1 MDIARAQE
9 QMRYAY
15 FGGAPGMLVSAIV
28 WAAAAGVA
36 ASGHF
41 TNAVWTLFIGGVMI
55 HPLGLLLAKALGRP
69 GSAKGNPMERLAF
82 ECTLT
87 MIAVMLPAWLMS
99 ITREGWFFPTMLLI
113 IGGRYVVF
121 ATIYGLRLYWAV
133 GGVLVGAAWL
143 AIFAHLPPLAAVC
156 AGSAI
161 EAVFAVVLFA
171 RSRGRAAP
179 APA

>member
-9 QMRYAY
+9 QMRHAY

-28 WAAAAGVA
+28 WAAAAAVDAG
-36 ASGHF
+36 GHF
-41 TNAVWTLFIGGVMI
+41 TNAVWTLFIGGVAI
-55 HPLGLLLAKALGRP
+55 HPLGLLLAKLLGRP
-69 GSAKGNPMERLAF
+69 GSAKGNPLERLAF

-87 MIAVMLPAWLMS
+87 MIAVLLPAWMVS
-99 ITREGWFFPTMLLI
+99 VTREAWFFPTMLLI

-121 ATIYGLRLYWAV
+121 ATIYGLRLYWVV
-133 GGVLVGAAWL
+133 GALLAGAAWL
-143 AIFAHLPPLAAVC
+143 AIVWHLPSLAAVA

-171 RSRGRAAP
+171 RSRGQAAQP
-179 APA
+179 A

>member
-9 QMRYAY
+9 QMRHAY

-28 WAAAAGVA
+28 WGAAAGVN

-87 MIAVMLPAWLMS
+87 MIAALLPAWMISGLVAA
-99 ITREGWFFPTMLLI
+99 WFFPTMLLI
-113 IGGRYVVF
+113 VGGRYIVF
-121 ATIYGLRLYWAV
+121 ATVYGLRLYWAI

-143 AIFAHLPPLAAVC
+143 AVTSPVPSAAVF

-161 EAVFAVVLFA
+161 EALFAIVLFA
-171 RSRGRAAP
+171 RSRGQAAP
-179 APA
+179 IPA

>member
-9 QMRYAY
+9 QMRHAY

-28 WAAAAGVA
+28 WAAAAAVA

-69 GSAKGNPMERLAF
+69 GSAKGNPLERLAF

-87 MIAVMLPAWLMS
+87 MIAALLPAWMISTTL
-99 ITREGWFFPTMLLI
+99 ENWFFPTMLLI
-113 IGGRYVVF
+113 IGGHYVVF
-121 ATIYGLRLYWAV
+121 ATVYGLRLYWAV

-143 AIFAHLPPLAAVC
+143 MIFSPMPPIAAVV

-171 RSRGRAAP
+171 RSRGQAAP
-179 APA
+179 TPA